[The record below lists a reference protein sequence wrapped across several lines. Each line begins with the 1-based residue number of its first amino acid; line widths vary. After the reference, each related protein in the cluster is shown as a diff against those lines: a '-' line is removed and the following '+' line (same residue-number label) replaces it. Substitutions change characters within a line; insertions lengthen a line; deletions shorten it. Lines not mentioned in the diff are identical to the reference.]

1 MESEIKHSNSK
12 ASELDQEIIEQFR
25 NEETRNYAFNLLV
38 REYQK
43 RLYWHIRKI
52 IIDHDDTD
60 DVLQNVFIKVWRNL
74 ENFKAESQ
82 LFTWMYRIATNE
94 SINFLNAKKKRAG
107 IPLDDVSAFLSN
119 NLESDSYYKGD
130 EIQTKLQKAIL
141 TLPDKQRIVFNMKYF
156 DEMKYEEMS
165 KILETSVGAQAVENW
180 VGTSK
185 ITVSDVYPFSI
196 AVAYTNGLNEDPG
209 WRGATAT
216 L

>member
-12 ASELDQEIIEQFR
+12 ASALDQEIIEQFR
-25 NEETRNYAFNLLV
+25 NEETRNYAINLLV

-107 IPLDDVSAFLSN
+107 IPLDDVSAFLAN

-165 KILETSVGAQAVENW
+165 KILETSVGALKASYHHAVK
-180 VGTSK
+180 K
-185 ITVSDVYPFSI
+185 IETYLTKD
-196 AVAYTNGLNEDPG
+196 
-209 WRGATAT
+209 
-216 L
+216 

>member
-1 MESEIKHSNSK
+1 MESEKKHSNSN
-12 ASELDQEIIEQFR
+12 ASTLDQEIIEQFR

-60 DVLQNVFIKVWRNL
+60 DVLQNVFIKIWRNL

-94 SINFLNAKKKRAG
+94 SINFLNQKKKRAG
-107 IPLDDVSAFLSN
+107 IPLDDVSAFLAN

-165 KILETSVGAQAVENW
+165 KILETSVGALKASYHHAVKKIENYL
-180 VGTSK
+180 TK
-185 ITVSDVYPFSI
+185 D
-196 AVAYTNGLNEDPG
+196 
-209 WRGATAT
+209 
-216 L
+216 